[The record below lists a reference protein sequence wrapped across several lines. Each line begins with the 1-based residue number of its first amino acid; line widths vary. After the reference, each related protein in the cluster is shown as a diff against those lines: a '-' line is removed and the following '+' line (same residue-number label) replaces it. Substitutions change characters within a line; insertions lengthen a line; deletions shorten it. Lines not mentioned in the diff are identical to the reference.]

1 MTCADWRTGGES
13 TLRAAAVSSCCTRHP
28 AGTRGTRPCSHGPA
42 GLRAR
47 RRKRPTG
54 GPRGR
59 RLCSLPFGA
68 AYRWELL
75 SRWLCALRTYPPP
88 SICPQRAYG
97 GRVSPAPNAQASGR
111 LHRPAA
117 LIDARLDLD
126 RSVMIQKI
134 HRARIHAPARPR
146 CPARRVGGCA
156 GPGRRAAGAGQ
167 PRRRPVRGAAT
178 RPRARGGVPCAIT
191 AEAAAEQIAPHARF
205 SRVEIYVDDPEAWD
219 RALSLTPVPRG
230 GNVLLIRPAD
240 RGVFDGVF
248 ERDGLSLVS
257 RPQLY
262 VDLVRRGGAAA
273 EAAAFIRERS
283 ILWQP

>member
-75 SRWLCALRTYPPP
+75 SGGLCPLRTYPPP

-117 LIDARLDLD
+117 
-126 RSVMIQKI
+126 
-134 HRARIHAPARPR
+134 
-146 CPARRVGGCA
+146 
-156 GPGRRAAGAGQ
+156 
-167 PRRRPVRGAAT
+167 PRRRS
-178 RPRARGGVPCAIT
+178 GVPC
-191 AEAAAEQIAPHARF
+191 
-205 SRVEIYVDDPEAWD
+205 RVVGG
-219 RALSLTPVPRG
+219 RHSNRPVPRMAG
-230 GNVLLIRPAD
+230 SAESSI
-240 RGVFDGVF
+240 
-248 ERDGLSLVS
+248 SS
-257 RPQLY
+257 
-262 VDLVRRGGAAA
+262 VRREIGAAHMSSSGRA
-273 EAAAFIRERS
+273 PDPPTCTASSRGS
-283 ILWQP
+283 SSSVPHS